1 MDGQS
6 IRDRFW
12 ESANQWICD
21 SYSLRVSYL
30 ASHTNGVT
38 QLIDAALLLYPL
50 PPERVENFSI
60 EAGSLIAGQQIFPYL
75 PKEELLG
82 RLESAM
88 KGEIV
93 VHGRT
98 ILLAKESE
106 YQYYSEHPHKDT
118 WFTELNL
125 QVSGQRSN
133 PLSSAESADIS
144 TALRAA
150 NPPFDGIEDLGTWL
164 RLSDKRVN
172 GRESAISIRIGPP
185 VDMLFDQ
192 SSLSNNKFRLVFRAH
207 PQFDV
212 SRLGVGI
219 REFPGKG
226 LETRR
231 QVGSSILWS
240 RVKGG
245 ARPGLLRTKLSH
257 ADSVQAMLTLGTQTI
272 RRQWFNDSDKALN
285 TRYVATQFFD
295 KDLKQLR
302 QALLE
307 STDSVRFEQAVASLL
322 YLLGFSS
329 AIQVETQSPDILVS
343 SPMGKLAIVECT
355 TKISDF
361 QSKLGKL
368 VDRRNALLSSLDQ
381 MGNAH
386 RIDAFLVCGLPKSQI
401 AAEEKQL
408 TQHRVTLLCREN
420 LADALIR
427 IRVPTSPDEMLD
439 QAASQIERARN
450 SIGE

>member
-1 MDGQS
+1 M
-6 IRDRFW
+6 
-12 ESANQWICD
+12 
-21 SYSLRVSYL
+21 
-30 ASHTNGVT
+30 
-38 QLIDAALLLYPL
+38 PL
-50 PPERVENFSI
+50 ERVENFSI
-60 EAGSLIAGQQIFPYL
+60 EAGSLIAGQQISPPL
-75 PKEELLG
+75 PKEELLA
-82 RLESAM
+82 RLELAI
-88 KGEIV
+88 KGELV

-98 ILLAKESE
+98 IVLAKESE

-133 PLSSAESADIS
+133 PLSSAESADLG

-150 NPPFDGIEDLGTWL
+150 NPPFDGMEDLGTWL
-164 RLSDKRVN
+164 RLSDRRAN
-172 GRESAISIRIGPP
+172 GRESVISIRVGPP

-192 SSLSNNKFRLVFRAH
+192 SSLSNNKFHLTLRAH
-207 PQFDV
+207 PKFDV
-212 SRLGVGI
+212 SKLGVGI

-226 LETRR
+226 IESRK

-245 ARPGLLRTKLSH
+245 FRSGQLKAKLSD

-272 RRQWFNDSDKALN
+272 RRQWFADPDKALN
-285 TRYVATQFFD
+285 IRYVATQFFD
-295 KDLKQLR
+295 RELKQLR

-322 YLLGFSS
+322 YLLGFSP

-368 VDRRNALLSSLDQ
+368 VDRRNALLSSLNQ
-381 MGNAH
+381 MGNSH
-386 RIDAFLVCGLPKSQI
+386 RIDAFLVCGLPRFQI

-408 TQHRVTLLCREN
+408 TQHHVTLLCREN
-420 LADALIR
+420 LADVLIR
-427 IRVPTSPDEMLD
+427 IRVPTSPDDMLD
-439 QAASQIERARN
+439 QAASQLERARN
-450 SIGE
+450 LIGV

>member
-1 MDGQS
+1 MYGQS

-12 ESANQWICD
+12 DCAEQWICD
-21 SYSLRVSYL
+21 SYSLGINYI
-30 ASHTNGVT
+30 ASDANGAT
-38 QLIDAALLLYPL
+38 QIVDAAFLLYPV
-50 PPERVENFSI
+50 PPERSENFSI
-60 EAGSLIAGQQIFPYL
+60 KAGSLIAGQQIFSSL
-75 PKEELLG
+75 PRKELLA
-82 RLESAM
+82 RLELAI

-98 ILLAKESE
+98 IQLSKESE
-106 YQYYSEHPHKDT
+106 YEYYTEHPHKDT

-125 QVSGQRSN
+125 QLSGQRSN
-133 PLSSAESADIS
+133 PLSRAEAADID

-150 NPPFDGIEDLGTWL
+150 TPPFDGIEDLGTWL
-164 RLSDKRVN
+164 RLSDPRVS
-172 GRESAISIRIGPP
+172 GRKSLLSIRINPP

-192 SSLSNNKFRLVFRAH
+192 SSLSNNKFHLVFRAH
-207 PQFDV
+207 SKFDV
-212 SRLGVGI
+212 SKVGVAI

-226 LETRR
+226 IESRR
-231 QVGSSILWS
+231 QFGGAIVWS

-245 ARPGLLRTKLSH
+245 SRSGRLEANLLN
-257 ADSVQAMLTLGTQTI
+257 ADSVLAMLTLGTQTI
-272 RRQWFNDSDKALN
+272 RRQWFADSDKALN

-295 KDLKQLR
+295 RELKQLR
-302 QALLE
+302 QALLD

-322 YLLGFSS
+322 YLLGFSP

-343 SPMGKLAIVECT
+343 SPMGKFAIVECT

-368 VDRRNALLSSLDQ
+368 VDRRNALLSSLDT

-386 RIDAFLVCGLPKSQI
+386 RIDAFLVCGLPRSHI

-420 LADALIR
+420 LADGLMRTR
-427 IRVPTSPDEMLD
+427 IPISPDEMLD
-439 QAASQIERARN
+439 QAALQIERARN